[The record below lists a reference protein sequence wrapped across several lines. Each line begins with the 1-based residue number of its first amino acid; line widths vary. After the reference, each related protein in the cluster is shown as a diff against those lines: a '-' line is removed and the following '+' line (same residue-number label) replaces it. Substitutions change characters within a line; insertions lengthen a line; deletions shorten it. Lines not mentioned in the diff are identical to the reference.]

1 MYNAQQTEKEILEF
15 WNNKKIF
22 DKLRKKNKGKK
33 KWSFIDGP
41 ITANNPMGVHH
52 AWGRTY
58 KDLYQRFKA
67 MQGFEQ
73 RFQNGFDCQGLW
85 VEREEEKDLGLE
97 SKEDIEKFGILNF
110 VKACKKRVE
119 KFSNI
124 QQEQSIKLGQ
134 WMDWKNN
141 YYTMS
146 DNNNLH
152 NWHLLKRYFEKGW
165 LYKGKDA
172 VPWCWRCGTASSKHD
187 IVTEGYKEVTHTAL
201 FMQFPLKE
209 RPDEY
214 FLIFTTTPWTVPA
227 NVAIA
232 VNSKIDYVKVENQ
245 GASYWLAKARLNELE
260 EDYKIIEERKGSA
273 LKGAEYI
280 MPYQNLAVHAKSP
293 HKVVLWD
300 LASEKEGTG
309 IVHIAPGCGTEDYD
323 LSKKEK
329 LPAISPLNEGGFYSE
344 GYGEFSLQKY
354 SEVNKKVL
362 EDLKQRKFIYK
373 TKSYKHRYPH
383 CWRCGNELV
392 FRLVDEWYIKCSE
405 IRKKL
410 ISENKKI
417 KWYPEYGK
425 VRQEEWF
432 KNMSDWLI
440 SRKRYWGLPLP
451 IWECGCGNID
461 VIGSIDELRKKAVD
475 KKKVDELNEIH
486 RPWIDEIKIKCSKCG
501 DDVSRIPDVGDA
513 WLDAGIVPFS
523 TLGYINNRDHWKE
536 WFPAD
541 FICENMPGQYRG
553 WFNALMWASVSLTG
567 KAPFKSILGFETL
580 KDEKGEE
587 MHKSKGN
594 AIWFD
599 DVMEKIG
606 ADPMRLLYCLQNP
619 GQELRFGFN
628 VTKEPKNNLNIL
640 YNISRL
646 IKKGEK
652 TGKYSIEDKWI
663 LSKFNSLAKK
673 VTEELDGLHP
683 HIACRELQ
691 EFWLK
696 EASRR
701 YIQIVRERLA
711 EDDESA
717 NSILL
722 EIYIGLLKLCAPII
736 PFITE
741 KIWQELREKN
751 IVKEES
757 AHLTDWPK
765 VDKKKIDSKL
775 ESEFD
780 IVFEIVEKGLAERDK
795 IGIGLKWPLSR
806 AICGLQK
813 RFKLRKE
820 LLEIVKRQ
828 INIKEIKLKES
839 EQISVSLDTTMTPEL
854 EAEGY
859 AREFVRNVQVARKK
873 EGLEKGQLVEVNCVV
888 EDSLRNM
895 LDRHMKFLR
904 NRIHAKKL
912 EFVDKL
918 ENKTAEFEIK
928 GKKVTIRICNF

>member
-1 MYNAQQTEKEILEF
+1 
-15 WNNKKIF
+15 
-22 DKLRKKNKGKK
+22 
-33 KWSFIDGP
+33 
-41 ITANNPMGVHH
+41 
-52 AWGRTY
+52 
-58 KDLYQRFKA
+58 
-67 MQGFEQ
+67 
-73 RFQNGFDCQGLW
+73 
-85 VEREEEKDLGLE
+85 
-97 SKEDIEKFGILNF
+97 
-110 VKACKKRVE
+110 
-119 KFSNI
+119 
-124 QQEQSIKLGQ
+124 
-134 WMDWKNN
+134 
-141 YYTMS
+141 
-146 DNNNLH
+146 
-152 NWHLLKRYFEKGW
+152 
-165 LYKGKDA
+165 
-172 VPWCWRCGTASSKHD
+172 
-187 IVTEGYKEVTHTAL
+187 
-201 FMQFPLKE
+201 
-209 RPDEY
+209 
-214 FLIFTTTPWTVPA
+214 
-227 NVAIA
+227 
-232 VNSKIDYVKVENQ
+232 
-245 GASYWLAKARLNELE
+245 
-260 EDYKIIEERKGSA
+260 
-273 LKGAEYI
+273 
-280 MPYQNLAVHAKSP
+280 
-293 HKVVLWD
+293 
-300 LASEKEGTG
+300 
-309 IVHIAPGCGTEDYD
+309 
-323 LSKKEK
+323 
-329 LPAISPLNEGGFYSE
+329 
-344 GYGEFSLQKY
+344 
-354 SEVNKKVL
+354 
-362 EDLKQRKFIYK
+362 
-373 TKSYKHRYPH
+373 
-383 CWRCGNELV
+383 
-392 FRLVDEWYIKCSE
+392 
-405 IRKKL
+405 
-410 ISENKKI
+410 
-417 KWYPEYGK
+417 
-425 VRQEEWF
+425 
-432 KNMSDWLI
+432 
-440 SRKRYWGLPLP
+440 
-451 IWECGCGNID
+451 
-461 VIGSIDELRKKAVD
+461 
-475 KKKVDELNEIH
+475 
-486 RPWIDEIKIKCSKCG
+486 
-501 DDVSRIPDVGDA
+501 
-513 WLDAGIVPFS
+513 
-523 TLGYINNRDHWKE
+523 
-536 WFPAD
+536 
-541 FICENMPGQYRG
+541 
-553 WFNALMWASVSLTG
+553 
-567 KAPFKSILGFETL
+567 
-580 KDEKGEE
+580 